1 MPRKPAL
8 PKYRHR
14 VIRGRDV
21 AVVRLRDATSGKCR
35 DYWLGEYGSDE
46 SQSRYARLLAEWQ
59 AAGRHLPGPRD
70 DGDRFTV
77 TQLIHAYWTD
87 ISRLYGASDLAVIGA
102 ALRVVR
108 RICGDIQADDFGPA
122 RLRQVRQAMI
132 DGDPGDPTAT
142 PPIPARKPWRRQ
154 SINRQ
159 LHRVRAMIR
168 WAASHE
174 MLSGSQYEALKTVE
188 PLRAGRTTAPESQKI
203 MAVASDR
210 VDAVL
215 PHVPSVVADMIR
227 IQTMTGM
234 RPGEVCA
241 MRAEHIDRSDKACWI
256 WQPEHHKTAHHGHT
270 RRVFLGPPVIALLR
284 PYVLRRPTDQ
294 PLFSP
299 AESEGG
305 RRRLPAE
312 DAKRAPGDG
321 YEVGSYR
328 RAIWRA
334 CDLVWPLPAKLA
346 PRKLR
351 NGKREPAT
359 RWKARM
365 RKRPA
370 AWAAVLAW
378 RREHRWN
385 PNQLRHAYATEVAAT
400 HGLEAAALLM
410 GHASAKITDAV
421 YAERDY
427 RRAREIA
434 LKSLETR
441 GPA

>member
-1 MPRKPAL
+1 MARAQGSI

-14 VIRGRDV
+14 SIRGRDV
-21 AVVRLRDATSGKCR
+21 AVVRLRDAASGRCR
-35 DYWLGEYGSDE
+35 DFWLGDYGSDD
-46 SQSRYARLLAEWQ
+46 SQARYARLIAEWQ

-70 DGDRFTV
+70 DGNRLTV

-87 ISRLYGASDLAVIGA
+87 ISRIYGKSDLSVIGA

-108 RICGDIQADDFGPA
+108 RTCGDIQAEEFGPA

-142 PPIPARKPWRRQ
+142 PPVPARRPWRRQ

-159 LHRVRAMIR
+159 LHRVRAMFR

-174 MLSGSQYEALKTVE
+174 MLSGSQYESLKTVE
-188 PLRAGRTTAPESQKI
+188 PLRQGRTTAPESVKI
-203 MAVASDR
+203 LPVEAGR

-215 PHVPSVVADMIR
+215 PLLPPVVADMVR
-227 IQTMTGM
+227 LQQLTGM

-241 MRAEHIDRSDKACWI
+241 MRAEHIDRADKACWV
-256 WQPEHHKTAHHGHT
+256 WQPVHHKTAHHGHS
-270 RRVFLGPPVIALLR
+270 RRVFLNASAIALLR
-284 PYVLRRPTDQ
+284 PYVLRRPADR

-299 AESEGG
+299 ADSEAA
-305 RRRLPAE
+305 RRDLPGD
-312 DAKRAPGDG
+312 DAVRAPGDE
-321 YEVGSYR
+321 YDVCSYR

-334 CDLVWPLPAKLA
+334 CDQAWPLPRKLA
-346 PRKLR
+346 PRKTATGR
-351 NGKREPAT
+351 RESKSAWKR
-359 RWKARM
+359 RM

-400 HGLEAAALLM
+400 HGLEAAALLL
-410 GHASAKITDAV
+410 GHASARITDAV
-421 YAERDY
+421 YAERDWK
-427 RRAREIA
+427 RARDVA
-434 LKSLETR
+434 MKMGTQ
-441 GPA
+441 